1 MFRKLILASAVSLAL
16 VPASAS
22 ALGLGAIRTHSA
34 LYEPFVG
41 EIALRDV
48 KPNELD
54 NIKVGLAPDAEF
66 KKVGAS
72 YSPALGELKFKPQ
85 ISPQGRPIIRVTSEK
100 PIREPY
106 LDFLLEVRS
115 AQGRLVKEYTVLLD
129 LPSTVKRHRPRIAE
143 AVAEPVYP
151 TTAETQA
158 TPAPKEAPVRSVAS
172 PHSEA
177 GFPLHYGPIPRGK
190 GLWQAALAISPPG
203 ATLPQ
208 TAMAIYRSNQSAF
221 IRGDINRLKVGA
233 ILEVPSSAEL
243 FALDPALAEREFS
256 MALEGRRVTA
266 HPLAKEAVAE
276 HPSSD
281 HLAIAQSPPAGA
293 AGVVSQSVPAAGNNP
308 NNPSASKLGSLKN
321 ALLLVRE
328 SSESNRQE
336 TEDLRGRIRDLE
348 GQLAD
353 IRKLLKVRNQQLAEL
368 QGSQQEEP
376 ELKVAEET
384 GVLPARVADK
394 QPPEPN
400 PIPEAEAKIRAGI
413 DEAVKADSKT
423 THPLQAAAIDAS
435 KTMHTRGAASEPKKP
450 EASPE
455 PAGSPHN
462 PMEPPDAATKPQTTT
477 TTKASN
483 DAETLPTGPKLAQ
496 VSPPA
501 VTAKATAP
509 IRKPADLQQAVAH
522 RESEIAQF
530 WESMPM
536 PAMAVAIG
544 VPLLLLPIGWWMVH
558 RRRLVEEA
566 IETNQFNTV
575 AIPHPASSA
584 PHDVSEPSYERDN
597 DDAATTAGSSFG
609 DFSGLDRE
617 SGETDVAS
625 EADVYIAYGRY
636 REAEYLLE
644 EELSRAPQRLDL
656 KFKLAEAYFGAKNLA
671 GLTKVKDEIAQAG
684 GERLHEEQWQRLA
697 AMVRDLQGDEPEQA
711 PSQPVGAL
719 DPTQG
724 TAKEPEDLL
733 RPAATPQIDQPSAA
747 PDSPTTQTAT
757 DYSLDL
763 SLDSERPAG
772 ADQAPAR
779 DIHASGSGLDLELD
793 ELSAFDL
800 DLDAVDRENRV
811 AMQRGGDFAPRR
823 SEEGPLDLP
832 SGEWPELSGGA
843 APESPGGSIEAKEST
858 ATELASSQW
867 QTDSTLWDEVS
878 TKLDLARAYVDMAD
892 AEAARAILE
901 EVAAEGNE
909 AQRAEAK
916 EILARLA

>member
-1 MFRKLILASAVSLAL
+1 
-16 VPASAS
+16 
-22 ALGLGAIRTHSA
+22 
-34 LYEPFVG
+34 
-41 EIALRDV
+41 
-48 KPNELD
+48 
-54 NIKVGLAPDAEF
+54 
-66 KKVGAS
+66 
-72 YSPALGELKFKPQ
+72 
-85 ISPQGRPIIRVTSEK
+85 
-100 PIREPY
+100 
-106 LDFLLEVRS
+106 
-115 AQGRLVKEYTVLLD
+115 
-129 LPSTVKRHRPRIAE
+129 
-143 AVAEPVYP
+143 
-151 TTAETQA
+151 
-158 TPAPKEAPVRSVAS
+158 
-172 PHSEA
+172 
-177 GFPLHYGPIPRGK
+177 
-190 GLWQAALAISPPG
+190 
-203 ATLPQ
+203 
-208 TAMAIYRSNQSAF
+208 MAIYRSNQSAF

-575 AIPHPASSA
+575 AIPIQRP
-584 PHDVSEPSYERDN
+584 PPL
-597 DDAATTAGSSFG
+597 TTS
-609 DFSGLDRE
+609 RN
-617 SGETDVAS
+617 
-625 EADVYIAYGRY
+625 
-636 REAEYLLE
+636 LLT
-644 EELSRAPQRLDL
+644 
-656 KFKLAEAYFGAKNLA
+656 N
-671 GLTKVKDEIAQAG
+671 VI
-684 GERLHEEQWQRLA
+684 
-697 AMVRDLQGDEPEQA
+697 
-711 PSQPVGAL
+711 
-719 DPTQG
+719 
-724 TAKEPEDLL
+724 
-733 RPAATPQIDQPSAA
+733 
-747 PDSPTTQTAT
+747 TTMRQ
-757 DYSLDL
+757 
-763 SLDSERPAG
+763 
-772 ADQAPAR
+772 
-779 DIHASGSGLDLELD
+779 
-793 ELSAFDL
+793 
-800 DLDAVDRENRV
+800 
-811 AMQRGGDFAPRR
+811 PRR
-823 SEEGPLDLP
+823 GPP
-832 SGEWPELSGGA
+832 SGISVGWIGSRERRMLPLRRTSISPMGVTGRRSICWRRSFPEPPSGWISSSSWPRHTSVRRTW
-843 APESPGGSIEAKEST
+843 P
-858 ATELASSQW
+858 
-867 QTDSTLWDEVS
+867 D
-878 TKLDLARAYVDMAD
+878 
-892 AEAARAILE
+892 
-901 EVAAEGNE
+901 
-909 AQRAEAK
+909 
-916 EILARLA
+916 